1 MVVIQHSGQSGKGRC
16 QYDQDSQKRHFRLFR
31 SARAG
36 SQASPQ
42 DRFLVMAAEMENA
55 GSQELAQFWKEVPKA
70 KVMEHR
76 SVKHLRTLSDGL
88 LPGCSGV
95 TSPPVGLSLPQ
106 ATLSCSGKCQ
116 TPSESAQGQSCRD
129 ASQRAAGAEHGGEFW
144 WRNLVL
150 LK

>member
-16 QYDQDSQKRHFRLFR
+16 QYHQDSQRRHFLLFQ

-76 SVKHLRTLSDGL
+76 SVKYLRTLSDGL